1 MPALSTRRRW
11 LSWCLTGA
19 IGVGVTGLSATGIA
33 ATMPDATSPSVA
45 TGADRVMKQALD
57 AARDRRWA
65 DIDQA
70 AIQDH
75 VLAGYVEY
83 HRLRARLSTASA
95 AEINDF
101 VVRYGDSP
109 LADWMRGAAQTQFG
123 AMGRFD
129 DLLAISD
136 GEPSSTIRQ
145 CYYYTALLDRDPA
158 KAAAG
163 GKALWHVGASQPEA
177 CNTLFSTLASRG
189 VLTDED
195 TWERMMLAWENGQSG
210 LVTYLQ
216 RDLDGSWQRAI
227 DSFDRVR
234 GNYAAVTQIP
244 LDLGPQGQ
252 ASGALIAAAM
262 HGLTRADTEASLEA
276 WRKISAHVALS
287 DDQRQQVE
295 HDLAFYSMVR
305 DIGNNQGWVD
315 DTLPRLADADLIEL
329 RIRNAVTE
337 GNWANVTRWSEAL
350 PPDVRAEAHWQ
361 YWLGRASEA
370 QGDEAKAR
378 QAYQLA
384 AQDRSFFGFAAAD
397 RLGQPYQLQ
406 MANTEVSTLQQELTG
421 MLPVVQRTEAL
432 MRIGEDGLARSE
444 WYTAAARDT
453 PDQAEA
459 LADYAIRQGWY
470 GMAIQTTIAAK
481 QWDALPW
488 RFPAAYRDSFLK
500 WGETNQVDPYLLM
513 GIARRESAFN
523 PHAMSPVGARG
534 LMQLMPGTAEHVARG
549 LGIAAPSTSELFDP
563 QTNIR
568 LGSTYIQSML
578 ERYRGNRI
586 TATAAYN
593 AGPQRVDRWLA
604 SAPRE
609 FDRFV
614 ESIPFRET
622 RDYVQAVLAYRVI
635 FESLAKQG
643 DTQGVAM
650 LSQAERQGRYDPTL
664 IARN

>member
-1 MPALSTRRRW
+1 MPALPTRRRW
-11 LSWCLTGA
+11 LRWCLVGA
-19 IGVGVTGLSATGIA
+19 IGLSATAQA
-33 ATMPDATSPSVA
+33 AVTTPS
-45 TGADRVMKQALD
+45 TTTQADQAMKQALD
-57 AARDRRWA
+57 AARDRRWN

-70 AIQDH
+70 AIEGH

-83 HRLRARLSTASA
+83 HRLRSRLSTASA
-95 AEINDF
+95 AEVNDF
-101 VVRYGDSP
+101 VTRYGDSP
-109 LADWMRGAAQTQFG
+109 LSDWMRGAAQTRFG
-123 AMGRFD
+123 ELGRYD
-129 DLLAISD
+129 DFLAISD

-145 CYYYTALLDRDPA
+145 CYYYTALLDREPA
-158 KAAAG
+158 RAAAG
-163 GKALWHVGASQPEA
+163 GEALWHVGTSQPEA
-177 CNTLFSTLASRG
+177 CDPLFATLEDRG

-210 LVTYLQ
+210 LVTYLE
-216 RDLDGSWQRAI
+216 RGLDDTWQRAI
-227 DSFDRVR
+227 NSFDTVR
-234 GNYAAVTQIP
+234 GNYAAVTQVP
-244 LDLGPQGQ
+244 LDLGPDGQ

-262 HGLTRADTEASLEA
+262 HGLIRADTEAALEA
-276 WRKISAHVALS
+276 WRKISPHVS
-287 DDQRQQVE
+287 IGEDRRHQVE

-305 DIGNNQGWVD
+305 NIDNNQGWVD
-315 DTLPRLADADLIEL
+315 TTLPRLADADLIEL

-337 GNWANVTRWSEAL
+337 GNWANVARWSEAL
-350 PPDVRAEAHWQ
+350 PPEVRAEAHWQ

-370 QGDEAKAR
+370 MGDDAKAH
-378 QAYQLA
+378 QAYRMA
-384 AQDRSFFGFAAAD
+384 AQNRSFFGFAAAD
-397 RLGQPYQLQ
+397 RLGQPYQLE
-406 MANTEVSTLQQELTG
+406 MADTSVSTLQQELTS

-432 MRIGEDGLARSE
+432 MRIDEEGLARSE
-444 WYTAAARDT
+444 WFTAAARDT
-453 PDQAEA
+453 PDQAAA

-500 WGETNQVDPYLLM
+500 WAEVNQVDPYLLM

-523 PHAMSPVGARG
+523 PRAASPVGARG
-534 LMQLMPGTAEHVARG
+534 LMQLMPGTADHVARE
-549 LGIAAPSTSELFDP
+549 LGISAPSTAELFEP
-563 QTNIR
+563 QVNIQ
-568 LGSTYIQSML
+568 LGSTYIRSML

-586 TATAAYN
+586 AATAAYN
-593 AGPQRVDRWLA
+593 AGPHRVDRWLA
-604 SAPRE
+604 TAPRE

-643 DTQGVAM
+643 DTRGVAM
-650 LSQAERQGRYDPTL
+650 LSQAERQGDYDPTL

>member
-1 MPALSTRRRW
+1 MPAFLECSPCKRQRW
-11 LSWCLTGA
+11 LRRCFAGA
-19 IGVGVTGLSATGIA
+19 LGLALAAPALA
-33 ATMPDATSPSVA
+33 ATPS
-45 TGADRVMKQALD
+45 DDLVMKQALD
-57 AARDRRWA
+57 AARDQRWDA
-65 DIDQA
+65 IDQA

-95 AEINDF
+95 AEVNDF
-101 VVRYGDSP
+101 ITRYGDSP
-109 LADWMRGAAQTQFG
+109 LAGWMRGTAQTRFG
-123 AMGRFD
+123 QLGRFA

-136 GEPSSTIRQ
+136 GEPDGAIRQ

-158 KAAAG
+158 RAAAG
-163 GKALWHVGASQPEA
+163 GEKLWHVGASQPDA
-177 CNTLFSTLASRG
+177 CDTLFATLTQRG

-210 LVTYLQ
+210 LVSYLE
-216 RDLDGSWQRAI
+216 RSLGDAWQPAI
-227 DSFDRVR
+227 TQFERVSA
-234 GNYAAVTQIP
+234 NYAAVTQIP
-244 LDLGPQGQ
+244 QDLGPGKG
-252 ASGALIAAAM
+252 AAGALTAATM
-262 HGLTRADTEASLEA
+262 HAFTRADTEAALEA
-276 WRKISAHVALS
+276 WRKIAPHAALS
-287 DDQRQQVE
+287 DAQRERVE

-305 DIGNNQGWVD
+305 DVANNQGWVD
-315 DTLPRLADADLIEL
+315 ANLPRLADADLIEL
-329 RIRNAVTE
+329 RIRNAVTA
-337 GNWANVTRWSEAL
+337 GHWQNVVRWTQAL
-350 PPDVRAEAHWQ
+350 PDTARSNAHWQ
-361 YWLGRASEA
+361 YWLGRAQA
-370 QGDEAKAR
+370 ALGNDEAAR
-378 QAYQLA
+378 RAYASA
-384 AQDRSFFGFAAAD
+384 ASERSFFGFAAAD
-397 RLGQPYQLQ
+397 RLGQPYHLQ
-406 MANTEVSTLQQELTG
+406 MSDTRVTTLQQELTN

-432 MRIGEDGLARSE
+432 MRIGEEGLARSE

-453 PDQAEA
+453 PEQAAA

-470 GMAIQTTIAAK
+470 AMAVQTTIAAK

-488 RFPAAYRDSFLK
+488 RFPAAYRESFLH
-500 WGETNQVDPYLLM
+500 WGEHQQVDPFLLM

-523 PHAMSPVGARG
+523 PEAMSPVGARG
-534 LMQLMPGTAEHVARG
+534 LMQLMPGTADHVARQ
-549 LGIAAPSTSELFDP
+549 LGIAAPSKAELFQP

-568 LGSTYIQSML
+568 LGSSYIRSML

-586 TATAAYN
+586 AATAAYN
-593 AGPQRVDRWLA
+593 AGPQRVDRWLT
-604 SAPRE
+604 SAPQE

-650 LSQAERQGRYDPTL
+650 LTPAERQGRYDPTL

>member
-1 MPALSTRRRW
+1 MPALPTRRRW
-11 LSWCLTGA
+11 LRWCLVGA
-19 IGVGVTGLSATGIA
+19 IGLSATAQA
-33 ATMPDATSPSVA
+33 AVTTPS
-45 TGADRVMKQALD
+45 TTTQADQTMKQALD
-57 AARDRRWA
+57 AARDRRWN

-70 AIQDH
+70 AIEGH

-83 HRLRARLSTASA
+83 HRLRSRLSTASA
-95 AEINDF
+95 AEVNDF
-101 VVRYGDSP
+101 VTRYGDSP
-109 LADWMRGAAQTQFG
+109 LSDWMRGAAQTRFG
-123 AMGRFD
+123 ELGRYD

-145 CYYYTALLDRDPA
+145 CYYYTALLDREPA
-158 KAAAG
+158 RAAAG
-163 GKALWHVGASQPEA
+163 GEALWHVGTSQPEA
-177 CNTLFSTLASRG
+177 CDPLFATLEDRG

-210 LVTYLQ
+210 LVTYLE
-216 RDLDGSWQRAI
+216 RGLDDTWQRAI
-227 DSFDRVR
+227 NSFDTVR
-234 GNYAAVTQIP
+234 GNYAAVTQVP
-244 LDLGPQGQ
+244 LDLGPDGQ

-262 HGLTRADTEASLEA
+262 HGLIRADTEAALEA
-276 WRKISAHVALS
+276 WRKISPHVS
-287 DDQRQQVE
+287 IGEDRRHQVE

-305 DIGNNQGWVD
+305 NIDNNQGWVD
-315 DTLPRLADADLIEL
+315 TTLPRLADADLIEL

-337 GNWANVTRWSEAL
+337 GNWANVARWSEAL
-350 PPDVRAEAHWQ
+350 PPEVRAEAHWQ

-370 QGDEAKAR
+370 MGDDAKAH
-378 QAYQLA
+378 QAYRMA
-384 AQDRSFFGFAAAD
+384 AQNRSFFGFAAAD
-397 RLGQPYQLQ
+397 RLGQPYQLE
-406 MANTEVSTLQQELTG
+406 MADTSVSTLQQELTG

-432 MRIGEDGLARSE
+432 MRISEEGLARSE
-444 WYTAAARDT
+444 WFTAAARDT
-453 PDQAEA
+453 PDQAAA

-500 WGETNQVDPYLLM
+500 WAEVNQVDPYLLM

-523 PHAMSPVGARG
+523 PRAASPVGARG
-534 LMQLMPGTAEHVARG
+534 LMQLMPGTADHVARE
-549 LGIAAPSTSELFDP
+549 LGISAPSTAELFEP
-563 QTNIR
+563 QVNIQ
-568 LGSTYIQSML
+568 LGSTYIRSML

-586 TATAAYN
+586 AATAAYN
-593 AGPQRVDRWLA
+593 AGPHRVDRWLA
-604 SAPRE
+604 TAPRE

-643 DTQGVAM
+643 DTRGVAM
-650 LSQAERQGRYDPTL
+650 LSQAERQGDYDPTL

>member
-1 MPALSTRRRW
+1 MPALPTRRRW
-11 LSWCLTGA
+11 LRWCLVGA
-19 IGVGVTGLSATGIA
+19 IGLSATAQA
-33 ATMPDATSPSVA
+33 AVTTPS
-45 TGADRVMKQALD
+45 TTTQADQAMKQALD
-57 AARDRRWA
+57 AARDRRWN

-70 AIQDH
+70 AIEGH

-83 HRLRARLSTASA
+83 HRLRSRLSTASA
-95 AEINDF
+95 AEVNDF
-101 VVRYGDSP
+101 VTRYGDSP
-109 LADWMRGAAQTQFG
+109 LSDWMRGAAQTRFG
-123 AMGRFD
+123 ELGRYD

-145 CYYYTALLDRDPA
+145 CYYYTALLDREPA
-158 KAAAG
+158 RAAAG
-163 GKALWHVGASQPEA
+163 GEALWHVGTSQPEA
-177 CNTLFSTLASRG
+177 CDPLFATLEERG

-195 TWERMMLAWENGQSG
+195 TWERMMLAWENGQAG
-210 LVTYLQ
+210 LVTYLE
-216 RDLDGSWQRAI
+216 RGLDDTWQRAI
-227 DSFDRVR
+227 DSFDTVR
-234 GNYAAVTQIP
+234 GNYAAVTRVP
-244 LDLGPQGQ
+244 LDLGPEGQ

-262 HGLTRADTEASLEA
+262 HGLIRADTEAALEA
-276 WRKISAHVALS
+276 WRKISPHVS
-287 DDQRQQVE
+287 IGENRRHQVE

-305 DIGNNQGWVD
+305 NVDNNQGWVD
-315 DTLPRLADADLIEL
+315 TTLPRLADADLIEL

-337 GNWANVTRWSEAL
+337 GNWANVARWSETL
-350 PPDVRAEAHWQ
+350 PPEVRAEAHWQ
-361 YWLGRASEA
+361 YWLGRASETM
-370 QGDEAKAR
+370 GDDAKAR

-397 RLGQPYQLQ
+397 RLGQPYQLE
-406 MANTEVSTLQQELTG
+406 MADTSVSTLQQELTS

-432 MRIGEDGLARSE
+432 MRIDEEGLARSE
-444 WYTAAARDT
+444 WFTAAARGT
-453 PDQAEA
+453 PDQAAA

-500 WGETNQVDPYLLM
+500 WAEVNQVDPYLLM

-523 PHAMSPVGARG
+523 PHATSPVGARG
-534 LMQLMPGTAEHVARG
+534 LMQLMPGTADHVARE
-549 LGIAAPSTSELFDP
+549 LGISAPSTAELFQP
-563 QTNIR
+563 QVNIQ
-568 LGSTYIQSML
+568 LGSTYIRSML

-586 TATAAYN
+586 AATAAYN
-593 AGPQRVDRWLA
+593 AGPHRVDRWLA
-604 SAPRE
+604 TAPRE

-643 DTQGVAM
+643 DTRGVAM
-650 LSQAERQGRYDPTL
+650 LSQAERQGDYDPTL
-664 IARN
+664 IASN

>member
-1 MPALSTRRRW
+1 MPALPTRRRW
-11 LSWCLTGA
+11 LRWCLVGA
-19 IGVGVTGLSATGIA
+19 IGLSATAQA
-33 ATMPDATSPSVA
+33 AVTTPS
-45 TGADRVMKQALD
+45 TTTQADQTMKQALD
-57 AARDRRWA
+57 AARDRRWN

-70 AIQDH
+70 AIEGH

-83 HRLRARLSTASA
+83 HRLRSRLSTASA
-95 AEINDF
+95 AEVNDF
-101 VVRYGDSP
+101 ITRYGDSP
-109 LADWMRGAAQTQFG
+109 LSDWMRGAAQTRFG
-123 AMGRFD
+123 ELGRYD

-145 CYYYTALLDRDPA
+145 CYYYTALLDREPA
-158 KAAAG
+158 RAAAG
-163 GKALWHVGASQPEA
+163 GEALWHVGTSQPEA
-177 CNTLFSTLASRG
+177 CDPLFATLEERG

-210 LVTYLQ
+210 LVTYLE
-216 RDLDGSWQRAI
+216 RGLDDTWQRAI
-227 DSFDRVR
+227 NSFDTVR
-234 GNYAAVTQIP
+234 GNYAAVTQVP
-244 LDLGPQGQ
+244 LDLGPDGQ

-262 HGLTRADTEASLEA
+262 HGLIRADTEAALEA
-276 WRKISAHVALS
+276 WRKISPHVS
-287 DDQRQQVE
+287 IGEDRRHQVE

-305 DIGNNQGWVD
+305 NIDNNQGWVD
-315 DTLPRLADADLIEL
+315 TTLPRLADADLIEL

-337 GNWANVTRWSEAL
+337 GNWANVARWSEAL
-350 PPDVRAEAHWQ
+350 PPEVRAEAHWQ

-370 QGDEAKAR
+370 MGDDAKAH
-378 QAYQLA
+378 QAYRMA
-384 AQDRSFFGFAAAD
+384 AQNRSFFGFAAAD
-397 RLGQPYQLQ
+397 RLGQPYQLE
-406 MANTEVSTLQQELTG
+406 MADTSVSTLQQELTG

-432 MRIGEDGLARSE
+432 MRISEEGLARSE
-444 WYTAAARDT
+444 WFTAAARDT
-453 PDQAEA
+453 PDQAAA

-500 WGETNQVDPYLLM
+500 WAEVNQVDPYLLM

-523 PHAMSPVGARG
+523 PHATSPVGARG
-534 LMQLMPGTAEHVARG
+534 LMQLMPGTADHVARE
-549 LGIAAPSTSELFDP
+549 LGISAPSTAELFEP
-563 QTNIR
+563 QVNIQ
-568 LGSTYIQSML
+568 LGSTYIRSML

-586 TATAAYN
+586 AATAAYN
-593 AGPQRVDRWLA
+593 AGPHRVDRWLA
-604 SAPRE
+604 TAPRE

-643 DTQGVAM
+643 DTRGVAM
-650 LSQAERQGRYDPTL
+650 LSQAERQGDYDPTL

>member
-1 MPALSTRRRW
+1 MPALPTRRRW
-11 LSWCLTGA
+11 LRWCLVGA
-19 IGVGVTGLSATGIA
+19 IGLSATAQA
-33 ATMPDATSPSVA
+33 AVTTPVT
-45 TGADRVMKQALD
+45 TTQADQVMKQALD
-57 AARDRRWA
+57 AARDRRWN

-70 AIQDH
+70 AIEGH

-83 HRLRARLSTASA
+83 HRLRSRLATASA
-95 AEINDF
+95 AEVNDF
-101 VVRYGDSP
+101 ITRYGDSP
-109 LADWMRGAAQTQFG
+109 LSDWMRGAAQTRFG
-123 AMGRFD
+123 ELGRYD

-145 CYYYTALLDRDPA
+145 CYYYTALLDREPA
-158 KAAAG
+158 RAAAG
-163 GKALWHVGASQPEA
+163 GEALWHVGTSQPEA
-177 CNTLFSTLASRG
+177 CDPLFATLEERG

-195 TWERMMLAWENGQSG
+195 TWERMMLAWENGQDG
-210 LVTYLQ
+210 LVTYLE
-216 RDLDGSWQRAI
+216 RGLDDTWQRAI
-227 DSFDRVR
+227 DSFDTVR
-234 GNYAAVTQIP
+234 GNYAAVTRVP
-244 LDLGPQGQ
+244 RDLGPDGQ

-262 HGLTRADTEASLEA
+262 HGLIRADTEAALEA
-276 WRKISAHVALS
+276 WRKISPHVS
-287 DDQRQQVE
+287 IGEDRRHQVE

-305 DIGNNQGWVD
+305 NVDNNQGWVD
-315 DTLPRLADADLIEL
+315 TTLPRLADADLIEL

-337 GNWANVTRWSEAL
+337 GNWANVARWSEAL
-350 PPDVRAEAHWQ
+350 PPQVRAEAHWQ

-370 QGDEAKAR
+370 LGDDAKAR
-378 QAYQLA
+378 QAYRMA
-384 AQDRSFFGFAAAD
+384 AQNRSFFGFAAAD
-397 RLGQPYQLQ
+397 RLGQPYQLE
-406 MANTEVSTLQQELTG
+406 MADTRVSTLQQELTG

-444 WYTAAARDT
+444 WFTAAARDT
-453 PDQAEA
+453 PDQAAA

-500 WGETNQVDPYLLM
+500 WAEANQVDPYLLM

-523 PHAMSPVGARG
+523 PRAASPVGARG
-534 LMQLMPGTAEHVARG
+534 LMQLMPGTADHVARE
-549 LGIAAPSTSELFDP
+549 LGISAPSTAELFEP
-563 QTNIR
+563 QVNIQ
-568 LGSTYIQSML
+568 LGSTYIRSML

-586 TATAAYN
+586 AATAAYN
-593 AGPQRVDRWLA
+593 AGPHRVDRWLA
-604 SAPRE
+604 TAPRE

-643 DTQGVAM
+643 DTRGVAM
-650 LSQAERQGRYDPTL
+650 LSQAERQGDYDPTL
-664 IARN
+664 IASN

>member
-1 MPALSTRRRW
+1 MPALPTRRRW
-11 LSWCLTGA
+11 LRWCLVGA
-19 IGVGVTGLSATGIA
+19 IGLSATAQA
-33 ATMPDATSPSVA
+33 AVTTPS
-45 TGADRVMKQALD
+45 TTTQADQAMKQALD
-57 AARDRRWA
+57 AARDRRWN

-70 AIQDH
+70 AIEGH

-83 HRLRARLSTASA
+83 HRLRSRLSTASA
-95 AEINDF
+95 AEVNDF
-101 VVRYGDSP
+101 ITRYGDSP
-109 LADWMRGAAQTQFG
+109 LSDWMRGAAQTRFG
-123 AMGRFD
+123 ELGRYD

-145 CYYYTALLDRDPA
+145 CYYYTALLDREPA
-158 KAAAG
+158 RAAAG
-163 GKALWHVGASQPEA
+163 GEALWHVGTSQPEA
-177 CNTLFSTLASRG
+177 CDPLFATLEDRG

-210 LVTYLQ
+210 LVTYLE
-216 RDLDGSWQRAI
+216 RGLDDTWQRAI
-227 DSFDRVR
+227 DSFDTVR
-234 GNYAAVTQIP
+234 GNYAAVTQVP
-244 LDLGPQGQ
+244 LDLGPDGQ

-262 HGLTRADTEASLEA
+262 HGLIRADTEAALEA
-276 WRKISAHVALS
+276 WRKISPHVS
-287 DDQRQQVE
+287 IGEDRRHQVE

-305 DIGNNQGWVD
+305 NIDNNQGWVD
-315 DTLPRLADADLIEL
+315 TTLPRLADADLIEL

-337 GNWANVTRWSEAL
+337 GNWANVARWSEAL
-350 PPDVRAEAHWQ
+350 PPEVRAEAHWQ

-370 QGDEAKAR
+370 MGDDAKAR
-378 QAYQLA
+378 QAYRMA
-384 AQDRSFFGFAAAD
+384 AQNRSFFGFAAAD
-397 RLGQPYQLQ
+397 RLGQPYQLE
-406 MANTEVSTLQQELTG
+406 MADTSVSTLQQELTG

-432 MRIGEDGLARSE
+432 MRIGEEGLARSE
-444 WYTAAARDT
+444 WFTAAARDT
-453 PDQAEA
+453 PDQAAA

-500 WGETNQVDPYLLM
+500 WAEVNQVDPYLLM

-523 PHAMSPVGARG
+523 PRAASPVGARG
-534 LMQLMPGTAEHVARG
+534 LMQLMPGTADHVARE
-549 LGIAAPSTSELFDP
+549 LGISAPSTAELFEP
-563 QTNIR
+563 QVNIQ
-568 LGSTYIQSML
+568 LGSTYIRSML

-586 TATAAYN
+586 AATAAYN
-593 AGPQRVDRWLA
+593 AGPHRVDRWLA
-604 SAPRE
+604 TAPRE

-643 DTQGVAM
+643 DTRGVAM
-650 LSQAERQGRYDPTL
+650 LSQAERQGDYDPTL
-664 IARN
+664 IASN

>member
-1 MPALSTRRRW
+1 MPALPTRRRW
-11 LSWCLTGA
+11 LRWCLVGA
-19 IGVGVTGLSATGIA
+19 IGLSATAQA
-33 ATMPDATSPSVA
+33 AVTTPS
-45 TGADRVMKQALD
+45 TTTQADQAMKQALD
-57 AARDRRWA
+57 AARDRRWN

-70 AIQDH
+70 AIEGH

-83 HRLRARLSTASA
+83 HRLRSRLSTASA
-95 AEINDF
+95 AEVNDF
-101 VVRYGDSP
+101 VTRYGDSP
-109 LADWMRGAAQTQFG
+109 LSDWMRGAAQTRFG
-123 AMGRFD
+123 ELGRYD

-145 CYYYTALLDRDPA
+145 CYYYTALLDREPA
-158 KAAAG
+158 RAAAG
-163 GKALWHVGASQPEA
+163 GEALWHVGTSQPEA
-177 CNTLFSTLASRG
+177 CDPLFATLEDRG

-210 LVTYLQ
+210 LVTYLE
-216 RDLDGSWQRAI
+216 RGLDDTWQRAI
-227 DSFDRVR
+227 NSFDTVR
-234 GNYAAVTQIP
+234 GNYAAVTQVP
-244 LDLGPQGQ
+244 LDLGPDGQ

-262 HGLTRADTEASLEA
+262 HGLIRADTEAALEA
-276 WRKISAHVALS
+276 WREISPHVS
-287 DDQRQQVE
+287 IGEDRRHQVE

-305 DIGNNQGWVD
+305 NIDNNQGWVD
-315 DTLPRLADADLIEL
+315 TTLPRLADADLIEL

-337 GNWANVTRWSEAL
+337 GNWANVARWSEAL
-350 PPDVRAEAHWQ
+350 PPEVRAEAHWQ

-370 QGDEAKAR
+370 MGDDAKAH
-378 QAYQLA
+378 QAYRMA
-384 AQDRSFFGFAAAD
+384 AQNRSFFGFAAAD
-397 RLGQPYQLQ
+397 RLGQPYQLE
-406 MANTEVSTLQQELTG
+406 MADTSVSTLQQELTG

-432 MRIGEDGLARSE
+432 MRISEEGLARSE
-444 WYTAAARDT
+444 WFTAAARDT
-453 PDQAEA
+453 PDQAAA

-500 WGETNQVDPYLLM
+500 WAEVNQVDPYLLM

-523 PHAMSPVGARG
+523 PRAASPVGARG
-534 LMQLMPGTAEHVARG
+534 LMQLMPGTADHVARE
-549 LGIAAPSTSELFDP
+549 LGISAPSTAELFEP
-563 QTNIR
+563 QVNIQ
-568 LGSTYIQSML
+568 LGSTYIRSML

-586 TATAAYN
+586 AATAAYN
-593 AGPQRVDRWLA
+593 AGPHRVDRWLA
-604 SAPRE
+604 TAPRE

-643 DTQGVAM
+643 DTRGVAM
-650 LSQAERQGRYDPTL
+650 LSQAERQGDYDPTL

>member
-1 MPALSTRRRW
+1 MPALPTRRRW
-11 LSWCLTGA
+11 LRWCLVGA
-19 IGVGVTGLSATGIA
+19 IGLSATAQA
-33 ATMPDATSPSVA
+33 AVTTPS
-45 TGADRVMKQALD
+45 TTTQADQTMKQALD
-57 AARDRRWA
+57 AARDRRWN

-70 AIQDH
+70 AIEGH

-83 HRLRARLSTASA
+83 HRLRTRLSTASA
-95 AEINDF
+95 AEVNDF
-101 VVRYGDSP
+101 ITRYGDSP
-109 LADWMRGAAQTQFG
+109 LSDWMRGAAQTRFG
-123 AMGRFD
+123 ELGRYD

-145 CYYYTALLDRDPA
+145 CYYYTALLDREPA
-158 KAAAG
+158 RAAAG
-163 GKALWHVGASQPEA
+163 GEALWHVGTSQPEA
-177 CNTLFSTLASRG
+177 CDPLFATLEDRG

-210 LVTYLQ
+210 LVTYLE
-216 RDLDGSWQRAI
+216 RGLDDTWQRAI
-227 DSFDRVR
+227 NSFDTVR
-234 GNYAAVTQIP
+234 GNYAAVTQVP
-244 LDLGPQGQ
+244 LDLGPDGQ

-262 HGLTRADTEASLEA
+262 HGLIRADTEAALEA
-276 WRKISAHVALS
+276 WRKISPHVS
-287 DDQRQQVE
+287 IGEDRRHQVE

-305 DIGNNQGWVD
+305 NIDNNQGWVD
-315 DTLPRLADADLIEL
+315 TTLPRLADADLIEL

-337 GNWANVTRWSEAL
+337 GNWANVARWSEAL
-350 PPDVRAEAHWQ
+350 PPEVRAEAHWQ

-370 QGDEAKAR
+370 MGDDAKAR

-384 AQDRSFFGFAAAD
+384 AQNRSFFGFAAAD
-397 RLGQPYQLQ
+397 RLGQPYQLE
-406 MANTEVSTLQQELTG
+406 MADTSVSTLQQELTG

-432 MRIGEDGLARSE
+432 MRISEEGLARSE
-444 WYTAAARDT
+444 WFTAAARDT
-453 PDQAEA
+453 PDQAAA

-500 WGETNQVDPYLLM
+500 WAEVNQVDPYLLM

-523 PHAMSPVGARG
+523 PRAASPVGARG
-534 LMQLMPGTAEHVARG
+534 LMQLMPGTADHVARE
-549 LGIAAPSTSELFDP
+549 LGISAPSTAELFEP
-563 QTNIR
+563 QVNIQ
-568 LGSTYIQSML
+568 LGSTYIRSML

-586 TATAAYN
+586 AATAAYN
-593 AGPQRVDRWLA
+593 AGPHRVDRWLA
-604 SAPRE
+604 TAPRE

-643 DTQGVAM
+643 DTRGVAM
-650 LSQAERQGRYDPTL
+650 LSQAERQGDYDPTL

>member
-1 MPALSTRRRW
+1 MPALPTRRRW
-11 LSWCLTGA
+11 LSWCLAGA
-19 IGVGVTGLSATGIA
+19 MGVSAVAGA
-33 ATMPDATSPSVA
+33 AVSPPVNTSN
-45 TGADRVMKQALD
+45 DQVMKQALD
-57 AARDRRWA
+57 AARDRRWD
-65 DIDQA
+65 DIDEA
-70 AIQDH
+70 AIRDH

-83 HRLRARLSTASA
+83 HRLRARLSSASA
-95 AEINDF
+95 AQVNDF
-101 VVRYGDSP
+101 IVRNGDSP

-123 AMGRFD
+123 KQGRFN

-136 GEPSSTIRQ
+136 GEPAGTIRQ
-145 CYYYTALLDRDPA
+145 CYYYTALLDREPA

-163 GKALWHVGASQPEA
+163 GEALWHVGTSQPAA
-177 CNTLFSTLASRG
+177 CDTLFSTLEERG

-210 LVTYLQ
+210 LVNYLG
-216 RDLDGSWQRAI
+216 RDLDDSWQRALA
-227 DSFDRVR
+227 SFDDVR
-234 GNYAAVTQIP
+234 SNYADVTRIP
-244 LDLGPQGQ
+244 LDLGPDGQ
-252 ASGALIAAAM
+252 ASGALIAATM

-276 WRKISAHVALS
+276 WRKISSHVPL
-287 DDQRQQVE
+287 DKDQRDRIE

-305 DIGNNQGWVD
+305 DVGNNQGWVD
-315 DTLPRLADADLIEL
+315 TTLPRLADADLIEL

-337 GNWANVTRWSEAL
+337 GNWANVARWSEAL

-370 QGDEAKAR
+370 MGDDTKAR
-378 QAYQLA
+378 QAYQMA
-384 AQDRSFFGFAAAD
+384 AKDRSFFGFAAAD

-406 MANTEVSTLQQELTG
+406 MADTDITTLQRELTN
-421 MLPVVQRTEAL
+421 MLPVVQRAEAL

-459 LADYAIRQGWY
+459 LADYAIRRGWY

-523 PHAMSPVGARG
+523 PLAASPVGARG
-534 LMQLMPGTAEHVARG
+534 LMQLMPGTADHVARE
-549 LGIAAPSTSELFDP
+549 LGISVPSTSDLFEP

-568 LGSTYIQSML
+568 LGSTYIHSML

-586 TATAAYN
+586 AATAAYN
-593 AGPQRVDRWLA
+593 AGPQRVDRWLT

-650 LSQAERQGRYDPTL
+650 LSPTERQGNYDPTL
-664 IARN
+664 IASN

>member
-1 MPALSTRRRW
+1 MPALPTRRRW
-11 LSWCLTGA
+11 LRWCLVGA
-19 IGVGVTGLSATGIA
+19 IGLSATAQA
-33 ATMPDATSPSVA
+33 AVTTPVT
-45 TGADRVMKQALD
+45 TTQADQAMKQALD
-57 AARDRRWA
+57 AARDRRWN

-70 AIQDH
+70 AIEGH

-83 HRLRARLSTASA
+83 HRLRSRLSTASA
-95 AEINDF
+95 AEVNDF
-101 VVRYGDSP
+101 ITRYGDSP
-109 LADWMRGAAQTQFG
+109 LSDWMRGAAQTRFG
-123 AMGRFD
+123 ELGRYD

-145 CYYYTALLDRDPA
+145 CYYYTALLDREPA
-158 KAAAG
+158 RAAAG
-163 GKALWHVGASQPEA
+163 GEALWHVGTSQPEA
-177 CNTLFSTLASRG
+177 CDPLFATLEDRG

-210 LVTYLQ
+210 LVTYLE
-216 RDLDGSWQRAI
+216 RGLDDTWQRAI
-227 DSFDRVR
+227 DSFDTVR
-234 GNYAAVTQIP
+234 GNYAAVTQVP
-244 LDLGPQGQ
+244 LDLGPDGQ

-262 HGLTRADTEASLEA
+262 HGLIRADTEAALEA
-276 WRKISAHVALS
+276 WRKISPHVS
-287 DDQRQQVE
+287 IGEDRRHQVE

-305 DIGNNQGWVD
+305 NIDNNQGWVD
-315 DTLPRLADADLIEL
+315 TTLPRLADADLIEL

-337 GNWANVTRWSEAL
+337 GNWANVARWSEAL
-350 PPDVRAEAHWQ
+350 PPEVRAEAHWQ

-370 QGDEAKAR
+370 MGDDAKAR
-378 QAYQLA
+378 QAYRMA
-384 AQDRSFFGFAAAD
+384 AQNRSFFGFAAAD
-397 RLGQPYQLQ
+397 RLGQPYQLE
-406 MANTEVSTLQQELTG
+406 MADTRVSTLQQELTG

-432 MRIGEDGLARSE
+432 MRIGEEGLARSE
-444 WYTAAARDT
+444 WFTAAARDT
-453 PDQAEA
+453 PDQAAA

-500 WGETNQVDPYLLM
+500 WAEVNQVDPYLLM

-523 PHAMSPVGARG
+523 PRAASPVGARG
-534 LMQLMPGTAEHVARG
+534 LMQLMPGTADHVARE
-549 LGIAAPSTSELFDP
+549 LGISAPSTAELFEP
-563 QTNIR
+563 QVNIQ
-568 LGSTYIQSML
+568 LGSTYIRSML

-586 TATAAYN
+586 AATAAYN
-593 AGPQRVDRWLA
+593 AGPYRVDRWLA
-604 SAPRE
+604 TAPRE

-643 DTQGVAM
+643 DTRGVAM
-650 LSQAERQGRYDPTL
+650 LSQAERQGDYDPTL
-664 IARN
+664 IASN

>member
-1 MPALSTRRRW
+1 MPALPTRRRW
-11 LSWCLTGA
+11 LSWCLAGA
-19 IGVGVTGLSATGIA
+19 MGLSATAQA
-33 ATMPDATSPSVA
+33 AVMTSSAT
-45 TGADRVMKQALD
+45 TRADQVMKQALD
-57 AARDRRWA
+57 AARDRRW
-65 DIDQA
+65 DDVDQA
-70 AIQDH
+70 AIKDH

-95 AEINDF
+95 AEVNDF
-101 VVRYGDSP
+101 IVRHGDSP
-109 LADWMRGAAQTQFG
+109 LADWMRGVAQTRFG
-123 AMGRFD
+123 ELGRFN
-129 DLLAISD
+129 DLLIISD

-145 CYYYTALLDRDPA
+145 CYYYTALLDREPA

-163 GKALWHVGASQPEA
+163 GDALWHVGTSQPEA
-177 CNTLFSTLASRG
+177 CNPLFSTLEERG

-195 TWERMMLAWENGQSG
+195 SWERMMLAWENGQSG
-210 LVTYLQ
+210 LVTYLE
-216 RDLDGSWQRAI
+216 RDLDDSWQRAI
-227 DSFDRVR
+227 DSFDSVR
-234 GNYAAVTQIP
+234 GNYAAVTRIP
-244 LDLGPQGQ
+244 LDLGPDGQ
-252 ASGALIAAAM
+252 ASGALIAATM

-276 WRKISAHVALS
+276 WRKISPHVSIDEGLRH
-287 DDQRQQVE
+287 QIE

-305 DIGNNQGWVD
+305 DVDNNQEWVD
-315 DTLPRLADADLIEL
+315 TTLPRLADADLIEL

-337 GNWANVTRWSEAL
+337 GNWANVARWSEAL

-370 QGDEAKAR
+370 MGDDTKAR
-378 QAYQLA
+378 QAYRLA

-406 MANTEVSTLQQELTG
+406 MANTDVNTLQRELTG

-453 PDQAEA
+453 PGQAAA

-500 WGETNQVDPYLLM
+500 WGEFNQVDPYLLM

-534 LMQLMPGTAEHVARG
+534 LMQLMPGTADHVAQG
-549 LGIAAPSTSELFDP
+549 LGIIAPNTADLFEP
-563 QTNIR
+563 QVNIR
-568 LGSTYIQSML
+568 LGSTYIRSML

-586 TATAAYN
+586 AATAAYN
-593 AGPQRVDRWLA
+593 AGPHRVDRWL
-604 SAPRE
+604 STAPQE

-650 LSQAERQGRYDPTL
+650 LSQAERQGDYDPTL

>member
-1 MPALSTRRRW
+1 MPALPIRRRW
-11 LSWCLTGA
+11 LSWCLAGA
-19 IGVGVTGLSATGIA
+19 MGVSAVANGA
-33 ATMPDATSPSVA
+33 VSPTVNASSDQA
-45 TGADRVMKQALD
+45 MKQALD
-57 AARDRRWA
+57 AARDRRWN
-65 DIDQA
+65 DIDDA

-83 HRLRARLSTASA
+83 HRLRARLSSATAA
-95 AEINDF
+95 QVNDF
-101 VVRYGDSP
+101 IVRYGDSP
-109 LADWMRGAAQTQFG
+109 LADWMRGSAQTQFG
-123 AMGRFD
+123 KMGRFD

-136 GEPSSTIRQ
+136 GEPSGTIRQ
-145 CYYYTALLDRDPA
+145 CYYYTALLDREPA

-163 GKALWHVGASQPEA
+163 GEALWHVGASQPAA
-177 CNTLFSTLASRG
+177 CDSLFSTLEDRG

-210 LVTYLQ
+210 LVTYLG
-216 RDLDGSWQRAI
+216 RDLDDSWQRAI
-227 DSFDRVR
+227 DSFDDVR
-234 GNYAAVTQIP
+234 GNYADVTRIP
-244 LDLGPQGQ
+244 LDLGPDGQ
-252 ASGALIAAAM
+252 ASGALIAATM

-276 WRKISAHVALS
+276 WRKISAHVSLS
-287 DDQRQQVE
+287 EDQRDRIE

-305 DIGNNQGWVD
+305 DVGNNQGWVD
-315 DTLPRLADADLIEL
+315 TTLPRLADADLIEL

-337 GNWANVTRWSEAL
+337 GNWANVARWSEAL
-350 PPDVRAEAHWQ
+350 PPEVRAEAHWQ

-370 QGDEAKAR
+370 MGDDAKAH

-406 MANTEVSTLQQELTG
+406 MANTEVTTLQRELTN

-453 PDQAEA
+453 PAQAEA

-523 PHAMSPVGARG
+523 PLAASPVGARG
-534 LMQLMPGTAEHVARG
+534 LMQLMPGTADHVARE
-549 LGIAAPSTSELFDP
+549 LGISAPNTSELFEP
-563 QTNIR
+563 QLNIR
-568 LGSTYIQSML
+568 LGSTYIRSML

-586 TATAAYN
+586 AATAAYN
-593 AGPQRVDRWLA
+593 AGPQRVDRWLN
-604 SAPRE
+604 SAPPE

-643 DTQGVAM
+643 STQGVAM
-650 LSQAERQGRYDPTL
+650 LSPAESQGNYDPTL

>member
-1 MPALSTRRRW
+1 MPALPTRRRW
-11 LSWCLTGA
+11 LRWCLVGA
-19 IGVGVTGLSATGIA
+19 IGLSATAQA
-33 ATMPDATSPSVA
+33 AVTTPVT
-45 TGADRVMKQALD
+45 TTQADQVMKQALD
-57 AARDRRWA
+57 AARDRRWN

-70 AIQDH
+70 AIEGH

-83 HRLRARLSTASA
+83 HRLRSRLATASA
-95 AEINDF
+95 AEVNDF
-101 VVRYGDSP
+101 IIRYGDSP
-109 LADWMRGAAQTQFG
+109 LSDWMRGAAQTRFG
-123 AMGRFD
+123 ELGRYD

-145 CYYYTALLDRDPA
+145 CYYYTALLDREPA
-158 KAAAG
+158 RAAAG
-163 GKALWHVGASQPEA
+163 GEALWHVGTSQPEA
-177 CNTLFSTLASRG
+177 CDPLFATLEERG

-195 TWERMMLAWENGQSG
+195 TWERMMLAWENGQDG
-210 LVTYLQ
+210 LVTYLE
-216 RDLDGSWQRAI
+216 RGLDDTWQRAI
-227 DSFDRVR
+227 DSFDTVR
-234 GNYAAVTQIP
+234 GNYAAVTRVP
-244 LDLGPQGQ
+244 LDLGPDGQ

-262 HGLTRADTEASLEA
+262 HGLIRADTEAALEA
-276 WRKISAHVALS
+276 WRKISPHVS
-287 DDQRQQVE
+287 IGEDRRHQVE

-305 DIGNNQGWVD
+305 NVDNNQGWVD
-315 DTLPRLADADLIEL
+315 TTLPRLADADLIEL

-337 GNWANVTRWSEAL
+337 GNWANVARWSEAL
-350 PPDVRAEAHWQ
+350 PPEVRAEAHWQ

-370 QGDEAKAR
+370 LGDDAKAR
-378 QAYQLA
+378 QAYRMA
-384 AQDRSFFGFAAAD
+384 AQNRSFFGFAAAD
-397 RLGQPYQLQ
+397 RLGQPYQLE
-406 MANTEVSTLQQELTG
+406 MADTRVSTLQQELTG

-432 MRIGEDGLARSE
+432 MRIGEEGLARSE
-444 WYTAAARDT
+444 WFTAAARDT
-453 PDQAEA
+453 PDQAAA

-500 WGETNQVDPYLLM
+500 WAEVNQVDPYLLM

-523 PHAMSPVGARG
+523 PHAASPVGARG
-534 LMQLMPGTAEHVARG
+534 LMQLMPGTADHVARE
-549 LGIAAPSTSELFDP
+549 LGISAPSTAELFEP
-563 QTNIR
+563 QVNIQ
-568 LGSTYIQSML
+568 LGSTYIRSML

-586 TATAAYN
+586 AATAAYN
-593 AGPQRVDRWLA
+593 AGSHRVDRWLA
-604 SAPRE
+604 TAPRE

-643 DTQGVAM
+643 DTRGVAM
-650 LSQAERQGRYDPTL
+650 LSQAERQGDYDPTL

>member
-1 MPALSTRRRW
+1 MPAIPTRRRW
-11 LSWCLTGA
+11 LSWCLAGA
-19 IGVGVTGLSATGIA
+19 MSLGATAQAAVPSQGVN
-33 ATMPDATSPSVA
+33 PR
-45 TGADRVMKQALD
+45 ADQAMKQALD
-57 AARDRRWA
+57 AARDRRWS

-83 HRLRARLSTASA
+83 HRLRARLSNASA
-95 AEINDF
+95 AEVKDF
-101 VVRYGDSP
+101 IRRYGDSP
-109 LADWMRGAAQTQFG
+109 LADWMRGSAQTRFG
-123 AMGRFD
+123 EQGRFD

-136 GEPSSTIRQ
+136 GEPSSAIRQ
-145 CYYYTALLDRDPA
+145 CYYYTALLDREPA
-158 KAAAG
+158 RAAEG
-163 GKALWHVGASQPEA
+163 GEALWHVGASQPEA
-177 CNTLFSTLASRG
+177 CDPLFSALEKRG

-216 RDLDGSWQRAI
+216 RGLDDSWQRAI
-227 DSFDRVR
+227 DSFDDVR
-234 GNYAAVTQIP
+234 GNYAAVTRIP
-244 LDLGPQGQ
+244 LDLGPGGQ

-276 WRKISAHVALS
+276 WRKISPHVS
-287 DDQRQQVE
+287 IGEDRRHEIE

-305 DIGNNQGWVD
+305 DVGNNQGWVD
-315 DTLPRLADADLIEL
+315 TTLPRLADADLIEL
-329 RIRNAVTE
+329 RIRSAVTE
-337 GNWANVTRWSEAL
+337 GNWANVVRWSEAL
-350 PPDVRAEAHWQ
+350 APDVRAEAHWQ

-370 QGDEAKAR
+370 LGDDAKAR

-384 AQDRSFFGFAAAD
+384 AQNRSFFGFAAAD

-406 MANTEVSTLQQELTG
+406 MADTQVSTLQQELTG

-444 WYTAAARDT
+444 WFTAAARDT
-453 PDQAEA
+453 PEQAEA
-459 LADYAIRQGWY
+459 LADYAIRQGWF

-500 WGETNQVDPYLLM
+500 WGEVNQVDPYLLM

-534 LMQLMPGTAEHVARG
+534 LMQLMPGTADHVARG
-549 LGIAAPSTSELFDP
+549 LGISAPSTADLFEP
-563 QTNIR
+563 QVNIR

-578 ERYRGNRI
+578 ARYRGNRI
-586 TATAAYN
+586 AATAAYN
-593 AGPQRVDRWLA
+593 AGPQRVDRWL
-604 SAPRE
+604 STAPRE

-635 FESLAKQG
+635 FESLAKRG

-650 LSQAERQGRYDPTL
+650 LSQAERQGNYDPTL

>member
-1 MPALSTRRRW
+1 MPALPTRRRW
-11 LSWCLTGA
+11 LRWCLVGA
-19 IGVGVTGLSATGIA
+19 IGLSATAQA
-33 ATMPDATSPSVA
+33 AVTTPS
-45 TGADRVMKQALD
+45 TTTQADQAMKQALD
-57 AARDRRWA
+57 AARDRRWN

-70 AIQDH
+70 AIEGH

-83 HRLRARLSTASA
+83 HRLRSRLSTASA
-95 AEINDF
+95 AEVNDF
-101 VVRYGDSP
+101 ITRYGDSP
-109 LADWMRGAAQTQFG
+109 LSDWMRGAAQTRFG
-123 AMGRFD
+123 ELGRYD

-145 CYYYTALLDRDPA
+145 CYYYTALLDREPA
-158 KAAAG
+158 RAAAG
-163 GKALWHVGASQPEA
+163 GEALWHVGTSQPEA
-177 CNTLFSTLASRG
+177 CDPLFATLEDRG

-210 LVTYLQ
+210 LVTYLE
-216 RDLDGSWQRAI
+216 RGLDDTWQRAI
-227 DSFDRVR
+227 DSFDTVR
-234 GNYAAVTQIP
+234 GNYAAVTQVP
-244 LDLGPQGQ
+244 LDLGPDGQ

-262 HGLTRADTEASLEA
+262 HGLIRADTEAALEA
-276 WRKISAHVALS
+276 WRKISPHVS
-287 DDQRQQVE
+287 IGEDRRHQVE

-305 DIGNNQGWVD
+305 NIDNNQGWVD
-315 DTLPRLADADLIEL
+315 TTLPRLADADLIEL

-337 GNWANVTRWSEAL
+337 GNWANVARWSEAL
-350 PPDVRAEAHWQ
+350 PPEVRAEAHWQ

-370 QGDEAKAR
+370 MGDDAKAR
-378 QAYQLA
+378 QAYRMA
-384 AQDRSFFGFAAAD
+384 AQNRSFFGFAAAD
-397 RLGQPYQLQ
+397 RLGQPYQLE
-406 MANTEVSTLQQELTG
+406 MADTSVSTLQQELTG

-432 MRIGEDGLARSE
+432 MRIGEEGLARSE
-444 WYTAAARDT
+444 WFTAAARDT
-453 PDQAEA
+453 PDQAAA
-459 LADYAIRQGWY
+459 LADYTIRQGWY

-500 WGETNQVDPYLLM
+500 WAEVNQVDPYLLM

-523 PHAMSPVGARG
+523 PRAASPVGARG
-534 LMQLMPGTAEHVARG
+534 LMQLMPGTADHVARE
-549 LGIAAPSTSELFDP
+549 LGISAPSTAELFEP
-563 QTNIR
+563 QVNIQ
-568 LGSTYIQSML
+568 LGSTYIRSML

-586 TATAAYN
+586 AATAAYN
-593 AGPQRVDRWLA
+593 AGPHRVDRWLA
-604 SAPRE
+604 TAPRE

-643 DTQGVAM
+643 DTRGVAM
-650 LSQAERQGRYDPTL
+650 LSQAERQGDYDPTL

>member
-1 MPALSTRRRW
+1 MPALPIRRRW
-11 LSWCLTGA
+11 LSWCLAGAMGLSTGA
-19 IGVGVTGLSATGIA
+19 QAVV
-33 ATMPDATSPSVA
+33 TSPDVS
-45 TGADRVMKQALD
+45 TDDDRAMKQALD
-57 AARDRRWA
+57 AARDRRWD

-83 HRLRARLSTASA
+83 HRLRARLSSASA
-95 AEINDF
+95 AEVNDF
-101 VVRYGDSP
+101 IVRHGDSP
-109 LADWMRGAAQTQFG
+109 LADWMRGAAQTRFG
-123 AMGRFD
+123 QLGRFD

-136 GEPSSTIRQ
+136 GEPSATIRQ

-158 KAAAG
+158 QAAAG
-163 GKALWHVGASQPEA
+163 GEKLWHVGASQPEA
-177 CNTLFSTLASRG
+177 CDTLFSTLQQRG

-195 TWERMMLAWENGQSG
+195 TWERMMLAWENGQAG
-210 LVTYLQ
+210 LVTYLE
-216 RDLDGSWQRAI
+216 RGLDDSWQRAI
-227 DSFDRVR
+227 DSFDSVR
-234 GNYAAVTQIP
+234 GNYAGVTQVP
-244 LDLGPQGQ
+244 LDLGPDGE

-276 WRKISAHVALS
+276 WRKIAPHVSLS
-287 DDQRQQVE
+287 EERRHRIE

-305 DIGNNQGWVD
+305 DVDNNQGWVD
-315 DTLPRLADADLIEL
+315 TTLPRLADADLIEL

-337 GNWANVTRWSEAL
+337 GNWSNVARWSEAL

-361 YWLGRASEA
+361 YWLGRASEEMGEEA
-370 QGDEAKAR
+370 QAR

-406 MANTEVSTLQQELTG
+406 MANTQVSTLQQELTG
-421 MLPVVQRTEAL
+421 MLPVVKRTEAL
-432 MRIGEDGLARSE
+432 MRIGEEGLARSE
-444 WYTAAARDT
+444 WYTAATRDT
-453 PDQAEA
+453 PDQAKA
-459 LADYAIRQGWY
+459 LADYAIRQGWF

-488 RFPAAYRDSFLK
+488 RFPAAYRDSFIK
-500 WGETNQVDPYLLM
+500 WGEVNQVDPYLLM

-523 PHAMSPVGARG
+523 PQATSPVGARG
-534 LMQLMPGTAEHVARG
+534 LMQLMPGTADHVARN
-549 LGIAAPSTSELFDP
+549 LGISAPSTSELFEP

-568 LGSTYIQSML
+568 LGSTYIHSML

-586 TATAAYN
+586 AATAAYN

-650 LSQAERQGRYDPTL
+650 LSQAERQGNYDPTL

>member
-1 MPALSTRRRW
+1 MPALPTRRRW
-11 LSWCLTGA
+11 LRWCLVGA
-19 IGVGVTGLSATGIA
+19 IGLSATAQA
-33 ATMPDATSPSVA
+33 AVTTPS
-45 TGADRVMKQALD
+45 TTTQADQAMKQALD
-57 AARDRRWA
+57 AARDRRWN

-70 AIQDH
+70 AIEGH

-83 HRLRARLSTASA
+83 HRLRSRLSTASA
-95 AEINDF
+95 AEVNDF
-101 VVRYGDSP
+101 VTRYGDSP
-109 LADWMRGAAQTQFG
+109 LSDWMRGAAQTRFG
-123 AMGRFD
+123 ELGRYD

-145 CYYYTALLDRDPA
+145 CYYYTALLDREPA
-158 KAAAG
+158 RAAAG
-163 GKALWHVGASQPEA
+163 GEALWHVGTSQPEA
-177 CNTLFSTLASRG
+177 CDPLFATLEDRG

-210 LVTYLQ
+210 LVTYLE
-216 RDLDGSWQRAI
+216 RGLDDTWQRAI
-227 DSFDRVR
+227 NSFDTVR
-234 GNYAAVTQIP
+234 GNYAAVTQVP
-244 LDLGPQGQ
+244 LDLGPDGQ

-262 HGLTRADTEASLEA
+262 HGLIRADTEAALEA
-276 WRKISAHVALS
+276 WRKISPHVS
-287 DDQRQQVE
+287 IGEDRRHQVE

-305 DIGNNQGWVD
+305 NIDNNQGWVD
-315 DTLPRLADADLIEL
+315 TTLPRLADADLIEL

-337 GNWANVTRWSEAL
+337 GNWANVARWSEAL
-350 PPDVRAEAHWQ
+350 PPEVRAEAHWQ

-370 QGDEAKAR
+370 MGDDAKAH
-378 QAYQLA
+378 QAYRMA
-384 AQDRSFFGFAAAD
+384 AQNRSFFGFAAAD
-397 RLGQPYQLQ
+397 RLGQPYQLE
-406 MANTEVSTLQQELTG
+406 MADTSVSTLQQELTS

-432 MRIGEDGLARSE
+432 MRIGEEGLARSE
-444 WYTAAARDT
+444 WFTAAARDT
-453 PDQAEA
+453 PDQAAA

-500 WGETNQVDPYLLM
+500 WAEVNQVDPYLLM

-523 PHAMSPVGARG
+523 PRAASPVGARG
-534 LMQLMPGTAEHVARG
+534 LMQLMPGTADHVARE
-549 LGIAAPSTSELFDP
+549 LGISAPSTAELFEP
-563 QTNIR
+563 QVNIQ
-568 LGSTYIQSML
+568 LGSTYIRSML

-586 TATAAYN
+586 AATAAYN
-593 AGPQRVDRWLA
+593 AGPHRVDRWLA
-604 SAPRE
+604 TAPRE

-643 DTQGVAM
+643 DTRGVAM
-650 LSQAERQGRYDPTL
+650 LSQAERQGDYDPTL
-664 IARN
+664 IASN

>member
-1 MPALSTRRRW
+1 
-11 LSWCLTGA
+11 
-19 IGVGVTGLSATGIA
+19 
-33 ATMPDATSPSVA
+33 
-45 TGADRVMKQALD
+45 MKQALD
-57 AARDRRWA
+57 AARDRRWG
-65 DIDQA
+65 DINQP
-70 AIQDH
+70 AIQNH

-101 VVRYGDSP
+101 IVRYGDSP

-123 AMGRFD
+123 KLGRFE

-145 CYYYTALLDRDPA
+145 CYYYTALLDKDPA
-158 KAAAG
+158 QAAAG
-163 GKALWHVGASQPEA
+163 GEALWHVGASQPTA
-177 CNTLFSTLASRG
+177 CDALFSTLEDRG

-210 LVTYLQ
+210 LVTYLE
-216 RDLDGSWQRAI
+216 RGLGDSWQRAL
-227 DSFDRVR
+227 DSFDHVR
-234 GNYAAVTQIP
+234 GNYTAVTQVP
-244 LDLGPQGQ
+244 LDLGPHGE
-252 ASGALIAAAM
+252 ASGALITAAM

-276 WRKISAHVALS
+276 WRKISSHISLTE
-287 DDQRQQVE
+287 DQRDRIE

-305 DIGNNQGWVD
+305 DVGNNQGWVD
-315 DTLPRLADADLIEL
+315 ATLPRLADADLIEL

-337 GNWANVTRWSEAL
+337 GNWGNVARWSEAL

-370 QGDEAKAR
+370 MGNDAKAH

-384 AQDRSFFGFAAAD
+384 ARDRSFFGFAAAD

-406 MANTEVSTLQQELTG
+406 MANTDVTTLQRELTG

-432 MRIGEDGLARSE
+432 MRIGEEGLARSE

-453 PDQAEA
+453 PAQAEA

-523 PHAMSPVGARG
+523 PFAASPVGARG
-534 LMQLMPGTAEHVARG
+534 LMQLMPGTADHVARG
-549 LGIAAPSTSELFDP
+549 LGISAPSMAELFEP
-563 QTNIR
+563 QINIR
-568 LGSTYIQSML
+568 LGSTYIRSML

-586 TATAAYN
+586 AATAAYN
-593 AGPQRVDRWLA
+593 AGPQRVDRWLT
-604 SAPRE
+604 SAPPE

-650 LSQAERQGRYDPTL
+650 LSSAERQGNYDPTL

>member
-1 MPALSTRRRW
+1 MPAFFIRRRC
-11 LSWCLTGA
+11 LNWCLA
-19 IGVGVTGLSATGIA
+19 ALVGWSVCASAQTA
-33 ATMPDATSPSVA
+33 STVMTENDLA
-45 TGADRVMKQALD
+45 MKQALD
-57 AARDRRWA
+57 AARDRRWD
-65 DIDQA
+65 DIDQSA
-70 AIQDH
+70 VQNH

-83 HRLRARLSTASA
+83 HRLKSRLPSASA
-95 AEINDF
+95 AEVNDF
-101 VVRYGDSP
+101 ITRYGDSP
-109 LADWMRGAAQTQFG
+109 LADWMRGVAQTTFG
-123 AMGRFD
+123 RLGRFD

-145 CYYYTALLDRDPA
+145 CYYYTAMLDRNP
-158 KAAAG
+158 AAAAKG
-163 GKALWHVGASQPEA
+163 GEALWHVGSSQPSE
-177 CNTLFSTLASRG
+177 CNTLFETLAARG

-210 LVTYLQ
+210 LVTYLE
-216 RDLDGSWQRAI
+216 RGLDDSWQRAI
-227 DSFDRVR
+227 DSFDTVR
-234 GNYAAVTQIP
+234 GNYAAVTQVP
-244 LDLGPQGQ
+244 LDLGPDGA
-252 ASGALIAAAM
+252 ASAALITAAM

-276 WRKISAHVALS
+276 WRKIGAHVDLDA
-287 DDQRQQVE
+287 DQRQKVE

-305 DIGNNQGWVD
+305 DVDNNQGWVD
-315 DTLPRLADADLIEL
+315 SNLPRLADADLIEL
-329 RIRNAVTE
+329 RIRHAVTA
-337 GNWANVTRWSEAL
+337 GNWPNVERWVQAL

-361 YWLGRASEA
+361 YWLGRASE
-370 QGDEAKAR
+370 QTGNQTQAR

-384 AQDRSFFGFAAAD
+384 AKDRSFFGFAAAD

-406 MANTEVSTLQQELTG
+406 MAKTDVTPLQQELTA

-453 PDQAEA
+453 PDQAAA

-488 RFPAAYRDSFLK
+488 RFPPAYRASFLK

-523 PHAMSPVGARG
+523 PRAISPVGARG
-534 LMQLMPGTAEHVARG
+534 LMQLMPGTADHVASG
-549 LGIAAPSTSELFDP
+549 LGISAPSTAALFEP
-563 QTNIR
+563 QVNIR
-568 LGSTYIQSML
+568 LGSTYIHSML

-586 TATAAYN
+586 AATAAYN
-593 AGPQRVDRWLA
+593 AGPQRVDRWLT
-604 SAPRE
+604 SAPPE

-643 DTQGVAM
+643 NTQGVAM
-650 LSQAERQGRYDPTL
+650 LSPSEREGQYDPTL